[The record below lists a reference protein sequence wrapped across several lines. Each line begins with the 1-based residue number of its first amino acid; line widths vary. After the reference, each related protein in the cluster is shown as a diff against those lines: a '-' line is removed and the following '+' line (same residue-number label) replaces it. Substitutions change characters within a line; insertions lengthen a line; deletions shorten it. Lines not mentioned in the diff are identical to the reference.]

1 MEFIA
6 TVTTPFLFKMAGV
19 IFDTTVFASNAL
31 EATEQLE
38 KEGYVV
44 YEVKSVEDED

>member
-1 MEFIA
+1 MRMEFIA
-6 TVTTPFLFKMAGV
+6 TVSMYPWSGV

>member
-6 TVTTPFLFKMAGV
+6 TVTKPFLFKMTGM

-38 KEGYVV
+38 KDGYIV
-44 YEVKSVEDED
+44 YEVKSVEDEN